1 MTKRYSVELRRH
13 TEDGDYSEDH
23 YMFETKQECIDFANH
38 YKKYVYAVQDYEDR
52 DYDPIDI
59 SF

>member
-52 DYDPIDI
+52 DYDPVDI
-59 SF
+59 NF

>member
-38 YKKYVYAVQDYEDR
+38 YKKYVYSVQCYEDR
-52 DYDPIDI
+52 DYDPVDI

>member
-52 DYDPIDI
+52 DYDPIDMN
-59 SF
+59 F

>member
-23 YMFETKQECIDFANH
+23 YMFETKQECIEFANH
-38 YKKYVYAVQDYEDR
+38 YKKYVYSVQDYEK
-52 DYDPIDI
+52 
-59 SF
+59 

>member
-23 YMFETKQECIDFANH
+23 YMFETKQECIEFANH
-38 YKKYVYAVQDYEDR
+38 YKKYVYSVQDYEDR
-52 DYDPIDI
+52 DYDPIDMN
-59 SF
+59 F

>member
-52 DYDPIDI
+52 DYNPVDI
-59 SF
+59 NW

>member
-23 YMFETKQECIDFANH
+23 YMFETKQECIEFANH

-52 DYDPIDI
+52 DYDPVDL
-59 SF
+59 SW